1 MGTCSDAGSTSMNE
15 GCRVVGCEASG
26 RMTARR
32 VHGSPTTRGKRGFQP
47 RQTGCN
53 REVQQTLFRCGQQ
66 AATRLGFGQGT
77 PHRGTTLNVAR
88 TWTITCEEHHVTA
101 TKFGTGNITSSRDR
115 LTWLDA
121 TRNGLQQGTL
131 HLRKRA
137 QFGAITRRSRV
148 DNV

>member
-1 MGTCSDAGSTSMNE
+1 MRTWGDDDSMSRNE
-15 GCRVVGCEASG
+15 GCRVVGCEVSG

-32 VHGSPTTRGKRGFQP
+32 VHGWPTQLGKKGFSAASNGLQP
-47 RQTGCN
+47 RS
-53 REVQQTLFRCGQQ
+53 
-66 AATRLGFGQGT
+66 ATNNSSLWSTSRDALRFGQGT
-77 PHRGTTLNVAR
+77 PHRCATLNVAR

-131 HLRKRA
+131 LLRKRA